1 MKTKLIFIAI
11 LACLLSGCST
21 IATYSDIQQKQ
32 NEQTV
37 LTAETGILAD
47 STVKDAEHLVETIRT
62 TGNKDAIYIAEKHLS
77 ETKEIKDRTDKEKVI
92 QQDAIKQ
99 IKAVSDK
106 TAKIEQDNIKKDKE
120 ISALKYQKT
129 IFIII
134 LSIIGLCV
142 IVGIWLK
149 SKTFIK
155 KFLPF

>member
-1 MKTKLIFIAI
+1 M
-11 LACLLSGCST
+11 S
-21 IATYSDIQQKQ
+21 
-32 NEQTV
+32 
-37 LTAETGILAD
+37 
-47 STVKDAEHLVETIRT
+47 
-62 TGNKDAIYIAEKHLS
+62 LS

-92 QQDAIKQ
+92 QQDAIKE
-99 IKAVSDK
+99 IKSVSDK

-155 KFLPF
+155 KLLPF